1 MNKLA
6 ERVPAS
12 SVAEFFI
19 QKSNLSSPRKVITN
33 KKIQKL
39 VYYAQA
45 WSLAINKHPLFKEKI
60 EAWVHGP
67 AIKSV
72 YDKYKEFG
80 FNAIKKE
87 PDLALIEM
95 IPKED
100 KKILEQVWNVY
111 GKYDSSYLEMLTH
124 SESPWQNARAGLE
137 VSENSENEIS
147 IDSMQEFYSA
157 KLKKSKD

>member
-6 ERVPAS
+6 VSVPAS
-12 SVAEFFI
+12 SIAEYFI
-19 QKSNLSSPRKVITN
+19 QKSNLSSPRRVITN

-45 WSLAINKHPLFKEKI
+45 WSLAINKRPLFEEKI

-72 YDKYKEFG
+72 YDRYKKFG
-80 FNAIKKE
+80 FSVIKKE
-87 PDLALIEM
+87 PDLALIKVISEN
-95 IPKED
+95 D
-100 KKILEQVWNVY
+100 KNILEQVWDVY

-124 SESPWQNARAGLE
+124 SELPWQKAREGLTVDE
-137 VSENSENEIS
+137 SSENEIS
-147 IDSMQEFYSA
+147 IASMQEFYSS
-157 KLKKSKD
+157 KLKKN

>member
-6 ERVPAS
+6 VKTPAS
-12 SVAEFFI
+12 SIAEFFI

-45 WSLAINKHPLFKEKI
+45 WSLVINKRPIFDEKI

-67 AIKSV
+67 AIKSL
-72 YDKYKEFG
+72 YDRYKEFS

-87 PDLALIEM
+87 PDSALINLITE
-95 IPKED
+95 ED
-100 KKILEQVWNVY
+100 RKILDQVWDVY
-111 GKYDSSYLEMLTH
+111 GKYDSSYLEALTH
-124 SESPWQNARAGLE
+124 SESPWQDAREGLSVDE
-137 VSENSENEIS
+137 ISENEITLE
-147 IDSMQEFYSA
+147 SMKEFYSS
-157 KLKKSKD
+157 KLKELKA